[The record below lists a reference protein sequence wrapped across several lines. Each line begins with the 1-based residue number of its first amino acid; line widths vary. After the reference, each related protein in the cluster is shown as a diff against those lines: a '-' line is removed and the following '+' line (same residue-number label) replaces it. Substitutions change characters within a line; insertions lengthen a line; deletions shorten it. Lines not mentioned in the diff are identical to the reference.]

1 MNGGS
6 KIGTGALNKNKN
18 GPLAAVRAPSG
29 QGAPRMKEQNIN
41 SKQAEV
47 TSPSNAK
54 KMNGS

>member
-29 QGAPRMKEQNIN
+29 QGAPRMKE
-41 SKQAEV
+41 
-47 TSPSNAK
+47 
-54 KMNGS
+54 